1 MLEQRIMEEGEEG
14 NLKLKIGG
22 VPEHFNLLWDLPE
35 VKDIFTK
42 NGLSVDFY
50 EFPGGTGALSEAVK
64 SSFLHGAVIL
74 TEGAVTEIT
83 RGCNYRIVCPFV
95 QSPLFWGIFASAG
108 SSVYDLS
115 DLKNLIFAI
124 SRFNSGSHLMAQYL
138 AGLRG
143 VQLSIHNFYP
153 ANDLEGARKALASGK
168 AQLFLWEKYMTKPLV
183 KSGEFRQVGE
193 LKAPWNSFVLVMR
206 EDVINTYPSLAD
218 QIKGA
223 VVESGV
229 WFKNRKEAPLL
240 IHEKFGIDLMDA
252 QSWFDE
258 VCYFKDEPFE
268 PALQK
273 TAEIL
278 FRYHISDRLANV
290 ADLIFDN
297 HAS

>member
-1 MLEQRIMEEGEEG
+1 MEEEEGG

-22 VPEHFNLLWDLPE
+22 VPEHFNLLWDLPA
-35 VKDIFTK
+35 VKEIFTK
-42 NGLSVDFY
+42 KRLTVDFY

-64 SSFLHGAVIL
+64 SGFLDGAVIL

-83 RGCNYRIVCPFV
+83 RGCNYKIVCPFV

-108 SSVYDLS
+108 SSVHDLS
-115 DLKNLIFAI
+115 DLKKHIFAI

-138 AGLRG
+138 AGMQG
-143 VQLSIHNFYP
+143 EQLSIENFYP

-168 AQLFLWEKYMTKPLV
+168 AHLFLWEKYMTKPLV
-183 KSGEFRQVGE
+183 KSGEFKQVGE

-206 EDVINTYPSLAD
+206 EDIIRAQPSLTD
-218 QIKGA
+218 RIKQA
-223 VVESGV
+223 IVESGV
-229 WFKNRKEAPLL
+229 LFKKMKDAPGF
-240 IHEKFGIDLMDA
+240 ISKKYGIDAMDA
-252 QSWFDE
+252 QSWFNE
-258 VCYFKDEPFE
+258 VNYYENEPFE

-278 FRYHISDRLANV
+278 FRYRISDRIANV
-290 ADLIFDN
+290 SDLIFHH